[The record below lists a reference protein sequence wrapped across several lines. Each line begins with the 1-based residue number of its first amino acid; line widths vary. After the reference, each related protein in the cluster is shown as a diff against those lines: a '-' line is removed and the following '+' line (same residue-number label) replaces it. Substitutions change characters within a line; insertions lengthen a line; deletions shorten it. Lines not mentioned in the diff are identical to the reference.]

1 MSWFALY
8 LFLFL
13 RYSAKQLQHTFLY
26 AFLHSQ
32 NPSDCQL
39 KEYPSDF
46 QSQNIRSSGE
56 DKQFWVQVLLVQIKK
71 KKKKPQKGKKKP
83 PITNNLESL
92 PINQG
97 GLYCSLI
104 LSLMSFTSCFLLDF
118 WVLQWSHP
126 SVFFI
131 VLCNEISN

>member
-56 DKQFWVQVLLVQIKK
+56 DKQFWVQVLLLQIKK
-71 KKKKPQKGKKKP
+71 KKKKAWIGEVEASYYQQSRVFIYNPGWF
-83 PITNNLESL
+83 
-92 PINQG
+92 
-97 GLYCSLI
+97 I
-104 LSLMSFTSCFLLDF
+104 LLFNYFHHEFHLMFLVRFLSATMIPSISILHSA
-118 WVLQWSHP
+118 LQR
-126 SVFFI
+126 
-131 VLCNEISN
+131 N